1 MDGNIARAAIGDY
14 LAELASSA
22 PAPGG
27 GSCAALSGA
36 MGAALVSM
44 VANLTVGREKY
55 ADFQELALGSAH
67 KAQALVHELT
77 DCVRKDMNAFDGV
90 MAAFRLPK
98 ATDDQKA
105 ERSRAVQE
113 AYKTATRAPVET
125 AEKCLEVMRL
135 AEGLLGK
142 SNVTAA
148 VDLSAGALEARAGI
162 LIALENVN
170 VNLAA
175 IRDEVYVGEMSKWAE
190 DIDAESQRLVAV
202 IREGV
207 AEMTGGK

>member
-1 MDGNIARAAIGDY
+1 MDGHIARAAIGDY
-14 LAELASSA
+14 LAALASSA

-55 ADFQELALGSAH
+55 ADFQELASSTVQ
-67 KAQALVHELT
+67 KSQALILELT
-77 DCVRKDMNAFDGV
+77 ECVRKDMNAFDEV
-90 MAAFRLPK
+90 MAAFRMPK
-98 ATDDQKA
+98 STDEERA

-113 AYKTATRAPVET
+113 AYKTATCAPVET

-148 VDLSAGALEARAGI
+148 VDISAGALEARAGI

-175 IRDEVYVGEMSKWAE
+175 IRDEVYVGEMRVWAE
-190 DIDAESQRLVAV
+190 NIDAESQRLVAV

-207 AEMTGGK
+207 AEMMGGK